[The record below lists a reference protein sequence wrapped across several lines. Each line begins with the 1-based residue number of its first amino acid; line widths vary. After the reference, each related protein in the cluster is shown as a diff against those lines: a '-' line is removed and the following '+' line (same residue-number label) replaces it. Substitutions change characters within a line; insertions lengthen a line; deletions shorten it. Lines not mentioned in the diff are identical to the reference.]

1 MQRNLKIFF
10 TSDIHGYFSCTDYA
24 SNQKG
29 NSGLVSCA
37 STYSK
42 DGNTLIIDG
51 GDTIQGSPFT
61 YWLYSRASHK
71 ECVPASVMNLAGY
84 DYVTLGNHDF
94 NYGKEAIE
102 DYLGALNATCL
113 CANVAGIQGVEKT
126 AVVTLENGVR
136 VGLTGITSHFVNMW
150 ERPEN
155 MEGITVTDAF
165 EAAKEA
171 LTLLKQANVDITVCI
186 YHGGF
191 ENNVFNGERLS
202 DTDENQGYR
211 ICKELSF
218 DILLTGHQHQEISN
232 LCLFG
237 TYTCQTPD
245 KGQKFIGMD
254 VAVDEEENLSAT
266 SQLICPDGQNAE
278 MTDYLAPFEAQ
289 VAEFLDTPMGF
300 LDTPLV
306 PKSSLTMALEGT
318 LIANFFNQ
326 VQLEASGA
334 DISATSLANTVK
346 GFDTEITIRDIVSTY
361 VFPNTLK
368 TILVN
373 RKVLKSALERC
384 AEYFDYDSEGNP
396 CVSEGF
402 LSPIVQHFNYDYF
415 AGIDVTIDIRK
426 EIGNRVV
433 SIRYKGCELADD
445 KTLNLCINNYRA
457 TGAGGYP
464 CYPLCET
471 VCEQPTEIAQ
481 MIMDYV
487 CVHKNIV
494 IDKTKWLT
502 VIT

>member
-24 SNQKG
+24 TGQKG

-37 STYSK
+37 SAFSK
-42 DGNTLIIDG
+42 NGNTLIIDG

-61 YWLYSRASHK
+61 YWLYDSNTHK
-71 ECVPASVMNLAGY
+71 ECVPAHIMNLAGY

-94 NYGKEAIE
+94 NYGKEVIE
-102 DYLGALNATCL
+102 DYLRNLDGTCL
-113 CANVAGIQGVEKT
+113 CANVDGIKGVEKT
-126 AVVTLENGVR
+126 AVITLENGIR
-136 VGLTGITSHFVNMW
+136 IGLTGVTSHFVNMW

-155 MEGITVTDAF
+155 MEGITITDAF

-171 LTLLKQANVDITVCI
+171 LAVLKQADVDITICI

-191 ENNVFNGERLS
+191 ENNVYTGERLS

-218 DILLTGHQHQEISN
+218 DILLTGHQHQEIGG

-237 TYTCQTPD
+237 TYICQTPD
-245 KGQKFIGMD
+245 KGQKFISME
-254 VAVDEEENLSAT
+254 ATLDEYGKLSAT
-266 SQLICPDGQNAE
+266 SQLICPDEQNTA
-278 MTDYLAPFEAQ
+278 MMDYLAPFEIR

-306 PKSSLTMALEGT
+306 PDTPLTMALEGT

-326 VQLEASGA
+326 VQLDASGA

-346 GFDTEITIRDIVSTY
+346 GFDTQITIRDIVSTY
-361 VFPNTLK
+361 IFPNTLK

-373 RKVLKSALERC
+373 RKVLKTALERC
-384 AEYFDYDSEGNP
+384 AEYFDYNCEGEP
-396 CVSEGF
+396 CISEGF

-415 AGIDVTIDIRK
+415 AGIEVTMDIRK
-426 EIGNRVV
+426 NIGDRVV
-433 SIRYKGCELADD
+433 SIRYEGRELADD
-445 KTLNLCINNYRA
+445 KILKLCMNNYRA
-457 TGAGGYP
+457 TGAGGYQ
-464 CYPLCET
+464 CYTLCET

-487 CVHKNIV
+487 CTHKNIV

-502 VIT
+502 VIR

>member
-10 TSDIHGYFSCTDYA
+10 SSDIHGYFSVTDYA
-24 SNQKG
+24 TGQEV
-29 NSGLVSCA
+29 NSGLASCA
-37 STYSK
+37 SAFLK

-61 YWLYSRASHK
+61 YWLYDRATQK
-71 ECVPASVMNLAGY
+71 ECVPAHIMNLAGY
-84 DYVTLGNHDF
+84 DFVTLGNHDF

-102 DYLGALNATCL
+102 DYLRALNATCL
-113 CANVAGIQGVEKT
+113 CANVDGIKGVEKT
-126 AVVTLENGVR
+126 AVITLENGIR
-136 VGLTGITSHFVNMW
+136 VGITGITSHFVNMW

-155 MEGITVTDAF
+155 MTGITVTDAF

-171 LTLLKQANVDITVCI
+171 LSVLKQANVDITICI

-191 ENNVFNGERLS
+191 ENNVYTGERLS
-202 DTDENQGYR
+202 DTTENQGYR

-218 DILLTGHQHQEISN
+218 DILLTGHQHQAMDG
-232 LCLFG
+232 LCLFD
-237 TYTCQTPD
+237 TYICQTPD
-245 KGQKFIGMD
+245 KGQKFIDME
-254 VAVDEEENLSAT
+254 ATLEEDGKLSVT
-266 SQLICPDGQNAE
+266 SQLVCPNGKNSA
-278 MTDYLAPFEAQ
+278 MMDYLAPLEIQ

-306 PKSSLTMALEGT
+306 PGDPLTMALGGT

-326 VQLEASGA
+326 VQLDASGA

-346 GFDTEITIRDIVSTY
+346 GFDTQITIRDIVSTY

-373 RKVLKSALERC
+373 RNVLKSALERC

-396 CVSEGF
+396 CISEGF

-415 AGIDVTIDIRK
+415 AGIEVTMDIRK
-426 EIGNRVV
+426 DIGNRVT
-433 SIRYKGCELADD
+433 SIRYKGQELADD
-445 KTLNLCINNYRA
+445 KILKLCMNNYRA

-464 CYPLCET
+464 CYPMCET

-487 CVHKNIV
+487 CTHKNIV

>member
-10 TSDIHGYFSCTDYA
+10 TSDIHGYFSSTDYA

-37 STYSK
+37 SAYSK

-61 YWLYSRASHK
+61 YWLYDRATDK
-71 ECVPASVMNLAGY
+71 ECVPARVMNLAGY

-102 DYLGALNATCL
+102 DYLRTLNATCL
-113 CANVAGIQGVEKT
+113 CANVDGIQGVEKN
-126 AVVTLENGVR
+126 AVVTLENGIR

-155 MEGITVTDAF
+155 LEGITVTDAF

-171 LTLLKQANVDITVCI
+171 LKLLKQADVDITVCI

-191 ENNVFNGERLS
+191 ENNVFTGERLS

-211 ICKELSF
+211 ICKELDF
-218 DILLTGHQHQEISN
+218 DILLTGHQHQEIDG

-245 KGQKFIGMD
+245 KGQKFIGME
-254 VAVDEEENLSAT
+254 VTLDEDGNLSAT
-266 SQLICPDGQNAE
+266 SQLICPDGQNTVI
-278 MTDYLAPFEAQ
+278 MDYLAPFEIQ

-306 PKSSLTMALEGT
+306 PDTPLTMALEGT

-326 VQLEASGA
+326 VQLDASGA

-346 GFDTEITIRDIVSTY
+346 GFDTQITIRDIVSTY
-361 VFPNTLK
+361 IFPNTLK

-373 RKVLKSALERC
+373 RNVLKTALERC

-396 CVSEGF
+396 CISESF

-415 AGIDVTIDIRK
+415 AGIEVTIDTRK
-426 EIGNRVV
+426 DIGNRVI
-433 SIRYKGCELADD
+433 SIRYKGMELADD
-445 KTLNLCINNYRA
+445 KLLKLCMNNYRA

-464 CYPLCET
+464 CYPMCET

-487 CVHKNIV
+487 CTHKNIV